1 MTGICQKSSMPSK
14 TLDSYEVGAQNW
26 TTGYGAIFEDKKGYD
41 LIPFL
46 PLFAGRFVDSAE
58 VSERVTWDMRALS
71 NDLMVDNYFGYFTE
85 LANEDGL
92 DVYIEPY
99 GDGPFNEIDAGG
111 KADVPM
117 GEFWVTRFGNRVNV
131 AVSSAA
137 LYEKPITSAEA
148 FTDIWENNWKT
159 HPASVKRVV

>member
-1 MTGICQKSSMPSK
+1 MPSK
-14 TLDSYEVGAQNW
+14 THTIIDSYEVGAQNW

-58 VSERVTWDMRALS
+58 VSERVTS

-117 GEFWVTRFGNRVNV
+117 GCFT
-131 AVSSAA
+131 A
-137 LYEKPITSAEA
+137 LPIKPT
-148 FTDIWENNWKT
+148 
-159 HPASVKRVV
+159 PM